1 MLVFRG
7 RMSSGNT
14 SPLDQLQLLMDA
26 NHWIHTTLA
35 VFHPKDGGVLK
46 RLPFW
51 GLRSSTSDI
60 GTDGIYILGGDFNYF
75 LCSPLFG
82 EDSHFGYIIFF
93 RWVETTN
100 QWRNLH
106 FITCYCYAYFCS
118 VFVGEMNQ
126 CTKAHFW
133 CVWGSGKSE
142 NNVMVRKTIF
152 SLPAKQNFLG
162 HRSIGL
168 VSRHGELWR
177 VFFWMIW
184 HILPTCT
191 MKIKHKNVGK

>member
-1 MLVFRG
+1 MR
-7 RMSSGNT
+7 T
-14 SPLDQLQLLMDA
+14 
-26 NHWIHTTLA
+26 HWIHTEISQFFTQ
-35 VFHPKDGGVLK
+35 KT

-60 GTDGIYILGGDFNYF
+60 GTDGIYILPWELNTFIFRGYNPYIGGVKPSFF
-75 LCSPLFG
+75 MVLGSPGRWWFQIFFMFTSIWGRFPFWL
-82 EDSHFGYIIFF
+82 IFF

-100 QWRNLH
+100 QWWNLH
-106 FITCYCYAYFCS
+106 FMTCYAYFCR
-118 VFVGEMNQ
+118 VFVGEMNRSQ

-177 VFFWMIW
+177 VFFGWYGIFTYMY
-184 HILPTCT
+184 HE
-191 MKIKHKNVGK
+191 NQA